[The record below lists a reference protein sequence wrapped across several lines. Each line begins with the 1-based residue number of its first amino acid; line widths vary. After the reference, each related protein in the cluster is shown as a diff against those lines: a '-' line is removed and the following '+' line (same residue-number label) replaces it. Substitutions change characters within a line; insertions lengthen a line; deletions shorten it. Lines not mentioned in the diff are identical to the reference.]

1 MIDYSILL
9 LIVAASLSSI
19 GGMVFGLYSDKIFS
33 LGSLIKRQKQKKELH
48 DSHIQE
54 ENENGDES
62 NQIDINANNN
72 SSDSILQ
79 QTKNIQLL
87 EDNVKLYKFE
97 KDLAT
102 SAIERILTAST
113 NKTIDN
119 YEKDRL
125 LLKYRDQLNK
135 LNNKM
140 EKIQSEVD
148 VTKLIDLRN
157 DLAYLLDNKI
167 SDIDEKIKE
176 INTKIRSQTHLS
188 DLKNIKKWPVL
199 V

>member
-72 SSDSILQ
+72 ENNLNNDVISSENGQIIKQKPQVNFDVGLSDSI
-79 QTKNIQLL
+79 K
-87 EDNVKLYKFE
+87 
-97 KDLAT
+97 T
-102 SAIERILTAST
+102 SESPH
-113 NKTIDN
+113 
-119 YEKDRL
+119 
-125 LLKYRDQLNK
+125 LNK
-135 LNNKM
+135 SK
-140 EKIQSEVD
+140 KQVKQD
-148 VTKLIDLRN
+148 KN
-157 DLAYLLDNKI
+157 DI
-167 SDIDEKIKE
+167 
-176 INTKIRSQTHLS
+176 
-188 DLKNIKKWPVL
+188 
-199 V
+199 